1 MTTSELIGRFV
12 SVIINPAIGIVF
24 AAGFFLFMWGLVQFI
39 MNLEEGGDNK
49 EGKSHMLWGIAG
61 MVIMVS
67 IYGILALLDATF
79 NLGTLNGQG
88 FNTGGYNVNV
98 PSNQFTR

>member
-1 MTTSELIGRFV
+1 MTTAQLVDRFV
-12 SVIINPAIGIVF
+12 SVIINPAIGIIF

-39 MNLEEGGDNK
+39 LNLEEGGDNK
-49 EGKSHMLWGIAG
+49 EGKNHMLWGIAG

-79 NLGTLNGQG
+79 NLNTLNGQG
-88 FNTGGYNVNV
+88 FNTGGYNVDL
-98 PSNQFTR
+98 PSNRFTR